1 MDKPPIP
8 PLLLSAL
15 LLALGALI
23 LASAS
28 AEAEVALGGKVGTLG
43 AGAELTAGLSPSWN
57 VRLGANG
64 FSASETRSVNDIEYD
79 ADADLRTAT
88 GWLDWH
94 PGGRAFRVTGGL
106 VYNGNEVNGR
116 SKVPD
121 SGVYLIGGVPV
132 PAGLVGTLEA
142 EAEFDPV
149 APYFGIG
156 FGNAVADSRR
166 VTFFADLGLFY
177 QGQAD
182 VTLRPNIPAGSPL
195 DNPTARQAL
204 QILLDREA
212 QDIEDQA
219 VDYDLYPVVAVGLAV
234 RF

>member
-1 MDKPPIP
+1 MDRRNLPI
-8 PLLLSAL
+8 LLLCVFS
-15 LLALGALI
+15 LAAVP
-23 LASAS
+23 AT
-28 AEAEVALGGKVGTLG
+28 AEVALGGKVGTLG
-43 AGAELTAGLSPSWN
+43 VGAELTAGLSPSWN
-57 VRLGANG
+57 VRLGLNG
-64 FSASETRSVNDIEYD
+64 FSASETRSVNDIEYE
-79 ADADLRTAT
+79 AEADLRTAT

-94 PGGRAFRVTGGL
+94 PGGRSFRVTGGL
-106 VYNGNEVNGR
+106 VYNGNEVNGH

-121 SGVYLIGGVPV
+121 SGVYVIGGVPV
-132 PAGLVGTLEA
+132 PAQLVGTLEA
-142 EAEFDPV
+142 EAEFDPL

-156 FGNAVADSRR
+156 FGNAVRPGSR
-166 VTFFADLGLFY
+166 VSFFADLGVFY

-195 DNPTARQAL
+195 NNPTARQAL

-212 QDIEDQA
+212 ADIEDQA